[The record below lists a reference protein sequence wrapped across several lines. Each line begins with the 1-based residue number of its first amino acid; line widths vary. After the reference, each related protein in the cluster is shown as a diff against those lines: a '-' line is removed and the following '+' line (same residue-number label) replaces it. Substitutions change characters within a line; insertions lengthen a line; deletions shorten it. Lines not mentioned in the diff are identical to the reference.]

1 MQWNFNSWSFIHVF
15 SLKVLRSSLF
25 SPRHDV
31 SCCGYFSYLICL
43 PLSRCYIRGLV
54 SFSSR
59 TLICFFDNFLLSGF
73 PVLSRISSEVVSLFK
88 KHSVDWCLDCYLL
101 DIICMIQKRKWKK
114 QQNPRFN
121 NTWNPHQE
129 TKSVGYHF
137 LKIAELRLSL
147 VSNREWSPLLRLSR
161 YPKT

>member
-1 MQWNFNSWSFIHVF
+1 M
-15 SLKVLRSSLF
+15 KVLRASLF
-25 SPRHDV
+25 SPGHDA

-43 PLSRCYIRGLV
+43 PLSRSYSRGLV

-73 PVLSRISSEVVSLFK
+73 PVLSRISSEVISFQKTL
-88 KHSVDWCLDCYLL
+88 SRWCLDCYLL
-101 DIICMIQKRKWKK
+101 DIICMIVQKGKWKT

-121 NTWNPHQE
+121 NTRNPHQE
-129 TKSVGYHF
+129 TKSVGYYF

-161 YPKT
+161 YPKTSNSI